1 MIENG
6 SRVTINTAIIAK
18 PSYLFDSIGSIINDD
33 RVDFRKISL
42 SYLIL
47 KGWLLGRC
55 PLCELLLLIIISG
68 IFKLWR
74 GMMILLIFGKFNLFS
89 HFIDPFGDSLLAHHE
104 ATTFFVDPEA
114 FVGAPLALGLLVY
127 VHSNFIINTV
137 MIRQV
142 IIIRVILTWFIVLKF
157 TAADTAFVTSTSL
170 IILLLE

>member
-6 SRVTINTAIIAK
+6 SGVTINAASIAK

-74 GMMILLIFGKFNLFS
+74 GMMIL
-89 HFIDPFGDSLLAHHE
+89 DPFGDSLLAHHE

-142 IIIRVILTWFIVLKF
+142 IIIRVILTWFIVLIF

>member
-6 SRVTINTAIIAK
+6 SGVTINAAIIAK

-55 PLCELLLLIIISG
+55 PLCELLLLTIISG

-74 GMMILLIFGKFNLFS
+74 GMMIL
-89 HFIDPFGDSLLAHHE
+89 DPFGDSLLAHHE

-142 IIIRVILTWFIVLKF
+142 IIIRVILTWFIVLIF

>member
-6 SRVTINTAIIAK
+6 SRVTINAANFAK

-42 SYLIL
+42 SYLII

-55 PLCELLLLIIISG
+55 PLYELLLLFIISG

-74 GMMILLIFGKFNLFS
+74 GMMIL
-89 HFIDPFGDSLLAHHE
+89 DPFGDSLLAHHE
-104 ATTFFVDPEA
+104 ATTLFGTPKA
-114 FVGAPLALGLLVY
+114 FVGAHLALGLLVY

-142 IIIRVILTWFIVLKF
+142 IIIRMILTWFIVLIF
-157 TAADTAFVTSTSL
+157 TAADTAFVSTSTSL
-170 IILLLE
+170 IILL

>member
-1 MIENG
+1 VIENG
-6 SRVTINTAIIAK
+6 SRVTINTTIIAK

-55 PLCELLLLIIISG
+55 PLCELLILTIISG

-74 GMMILLIFGKFNLFS
+74 GMMIL
-89 HFIDPFGDSLLAHHE
+89 DPFGDSLLAHHK
-104 ATTFFVDPEA
+104 ATMVFAAPEA

>member
-6 SRVTINTAIIAK
+6 SGVTINAASIAK

-55 PLCELLLLIIISG
+55 PLCELLLLTIISG

-74 GMMILLIFGKFNLFS
+74 GMMIL
-89 HFIDPFGDSLLAHHE
+89 DPFGDSLLAHHE

-142 IIIRVILTWFIVLKF
+142 IIIRVILTWFIVLIF